1 MPSLPIFETD
11 RALTPA
17 ERKKLFGGTVP
28 AKRRGHAAQPGSGP
42 AGKTCQHCKHLR
54 WTATATRHF
63 KCDLMRAH
71 WTGGYATDI
80 KARDAACSK
89 WEAK

>member
-1 MPSLPIFETD
+1 MASLPIFETD

-42 AGKTCQHCKHLR
+42 AGKMCISCKNLR
-54 WTATATRHF
+54 WTSTVPRHF
-63 KCDLMRAH
+63 KCGLMVAH
-71 WTGGYATDI
+71 WRGASTDI
-80 KARDAACSK
+80 KAHDAACSK